1 MIRLFLGLFMVA
13 GVVGS
18 DDYAFASGTEPNNIL
33 LNITFAVIGLFLMFS
48 GANKVAKN
56 G

>member
-13 GVVGS
+13 GVVGN
-18 DDYAFASGTEPNNIL
+18 DDYSYATGTEHNSL
-33 LNITFAVIGLFLMFS
+33 LLSITFAVIGLFLMFS